1 MKRVFKHKSEIIGY
15 LGSIVIILGTIL
27 PIVTINGVSQSFI
40 VENGKLVLACAV
52 ISAILYLFKVGFFSF
67 IPAIGSLLILFIFY
81 NGINE
86 KMTALN
92 NLNAGSAI
100 YGVGFYLIIIG
111 SALLIFS
118 SVINFIDYRKNK
130 KSKMIGNQEIDTTS
144 VIPDIEPNLYDFNN
158 NTEFDTQF
166 KQFGTPV
173 EILTDGSNNVTINE
187 TILNDNQNIDLQQ
200 NLQTEVINNFT
211 PNQSVAPLDS
221 TSSTEIVNNIDST
234 EVKPIPIS
242 DIFPNNIENQQT
254 NISENV
260 SEPIPEVTVNEENN
274 LNINNEVNIGIPK
287 EEPKF
292 KTCGNCGAIVRQESA
307 ICSFCNSKFID
318 NNM

>member
-1 MKRVFKHKSEIIGY
+1 MKKILKYKSEIIGY
-15 LGSIVIILGTIL
+15 ISSIIIILGTIL

-40 VENGKLVLACAV
+40 SENGKLVLACAV

-86 KMTALN
+86 QMTALN
-92 NLNAGSAI
+92 NLNAGSAV
-100 YGVGFYLIIIG
+100 YSVGFYLIIIG

-118 SVINFIDYRKNK
+118 SIINFIDYRKNK
-130 KSKMIGNQEIDTTS
+130 KTKMIGNQEIDTTS
-144 VIPDIEPNLYDFNN
+144 VIPDIPISNIDDVNNIKYDESLVNN
-158 NTEFDTQF
+158 
-166 KQFGTPV
+166 
-173 EILTDGSNNVTINE
+173 INNDLLNE
-187 TILNDNQNIDLQQ
+187 TILNESENIDLQQ
-200 NLQTEVINNFT
+200 NLQTINNIGL
-211 PNQSVAPLDS
+211 NKSVVPLDS
-221 TSSTEIVNNIDST
+221 TSSTEIENNIDST

-242 DIFPNNIENQQT
+242 DIFTNKNEQV

-260 SEPIPEVTVNEENN
+260 SESIPEVAVNEEN
-274 LNINNEVNIGIPK
+274 LNINNEVNIEIPK

-292 KTCGNCGAIVRQESA
+292 KTCNTCGAIVRQESE
-307 ICSFCNSKFID
+307 ICSFCNSKFTD